1 MSRILLAWEL
11 GAGFGH
17 LGPFLMIANRLL
29 ERGHE
34 LNIAAR
40 EVASAVSAVGNL
52 PIAVYQAPV
61 CLNVYGGLQEPPL
74 NYAEILMRYGYLD
87 RAMLRGLLAG
97 WRSLMR
103 TTQTDVVVADHAPT
117 ALIAARLE
125 GIPIS
130 VIGTPFSVLP
140 EVHPTPNMRDWIA
153 VPPARLA
160 DSDRRVLE
168 VVNAVLPDKDLQ
180 LSALH
185 QIFSGTG
192 KFFIGTPET
201 DHYGA
206 RAEAIYFGLAG
217 RSSGS
222 AVPDWPAGEG
232 KRVLLYLHADYPH
245 AKETVQALVSLQA
258 KVIVH
263 MRGGS
268 SELLQG
274 FAAAGATVSDEPLD
288 LDRLLPEANLCVSHG
303 PGTAIAS
310 LQAGVPVLILPK
322 QLENFLF
329 ARSLERMGVGALVNP
344 DQKPPDIR
352 GALAMVLS
360 SEKHAAAA
368 KAFAERHRGTSVDTI
383 AGQVVARIEALAGLH
398 RKGKT

>member
-1 MSRILLAWEL
+1 MSRVLLAWEL

-17 LGPFLMIANRLL
+17 IGPFLMIADRLL
-29 ERGHE
+29 ERGHQ
-34 LNIAAR
+34 LHIAAR
-40 EVASAVSAVGNL
+40 EVAGAVSAVGDL

-87 RAMLRGLLAG
+87 RAMLRGLIAG

-103 TTQTDVVVADHAPT
+103 VTAADVVIADHAPT

-125 GIPIS
+125 GIPVS
-130 VIGTPFSVLP
+130 VIGTPFSVVPDLQ
-140 EVHPTPNMRDWIA
+140 PTPNMRDWVA
-153 VPPARLA
+153 VPQARLA
-160 DSDRRVLE
+160 DSDHRVLE
-168 VVNAVLPDKDLQ
+168 VLNAVLPAGAPR

-185 QIFSGTG
+185 RIFADTA

-206 RAEAIYFGLAG
+206 RADAIYFGLAG

-222 AVPDWPAGEG
+222 AVPPWPAGDG

-245 AKETVQALVSLQA
+245 AQETVQALVALKA
-258 KVIVH
+258 RVIVH
-263 MRGGS
+263 IRGAS
-268 SELLQG
+268 TELLRA
-274 FAAAGATVSDEPLD
+274 FPAAGATVSDEPLD
-288 LDRLLPEANLCVSHG
+288 LDRLLPQADLCVSHG

-329 ARSLERMGVGALVNP
+329 ARSLERMGVGTLVHP
-344 DQKPPDIR
+344 DQKPPDIL
-352 GALAMVLS
+352 GALAAVLNGG
-360 SEKHAAAA
+360 KHAAAA
-368 KAFAERHRGTSVDTI
+368 KAFAERHRSTPVDTI
-383 AGQVVARIEALAGLH
+383 VGQVVARIEALAGLQ
-398 RKGKT
+398 RKEHT

>member
-34 LNIAAR
+34 LHIAAR
-40 EVASAVSAVGNL
+40 EVASAVIAVRDL
-52 PIAVYQAPV
+52 PIAVYQAPL

-87 RAMLRGLLAG
+87 RGMLRGLIAG

-103 TTQTDVVVADHAPT
+103 VTNADVVIADHAPT

-140 EVHPTPNMRDWIA
+140 ETHPAPNMRDWIA
-153 VPPARLA
+153 VLPARLA
-160 DSDRRVLE
+160 DSDSRVLA
-168 VVNAVLPDKDLQ
+168 VINAVLPHDSPRI
-180 LSALH
+180 SALH
-185 QIFSGTG
+185 QIFSGAE

-206 RAEAIYFGLAG
+206 RADAIYFGLAG

-222 AVPDWPAGEG
+222 AVPQWPAGDG
-232 KRVLLYLHADYPH
+232 KRVLLYLHADYLH
-245 AKETVQALVSLQA
+245 AKQTMQALVSLQA

-263 MRGGS
+263 LRGGS

-274 FAAAGATVSDEPLD
+274 FAAAGATVSEEPLD
-288 LDRLLPEANLCVSHG
+288 LDRLLPQADLCVSHG
-303 PGTAIAS
+303 PGTAIAA

-344 DQKPPDIR
+344 DQKSPDIF
-352 GALAMVLS
+352 GALAAVLS

-368 KAFAERHRGTSVDTI
+368 KSFAASHRGTTVDTI
-383 AGQVVARIEALAGLH
+383 AGQVVARIEALAGLR

>member
-34 LNIAAR
+34 LHIAAR
-40 EVASAVSAVGNL
+40 EVAGAVSAVGDL
-52 PIAVYQAPV
+52 PITVHQAPV

-87 RAMLRGLLAG
+87 RAMLRGLVAA

-103 TTQTDVVVADHAPT
+103 MTKADLVIADHAPT

-125 GIPIS
+125 GIPAA
-130 VIGTPFSVLP
+130 VIGTPFSVVP
-140 EVHPTPNMRDWIA
+140 EIHPTPNMRDWVA

-168 VVNAVLPDKDLQ
+168 IVNAVLPAAVPR

-206 RAEAIYFGLAG
+206 RADAIYFGLAG

-222 AVPDWPAGEG
+222 AVPGWPTGEG

-245 AKETVQALVSLQA
+245 AKETVQALASLRA
-258 KVIVH
+258 RVIVH
-263 MRGGS
+263 MRGANA
-268 SELLQG
+268 ELLQF
-274 FAAAGATVSDEPLD
+274 FAESGATVSEAPLD
-288 LDRLLPEANLCVSHG
+288 LDRLLPEADLCVSHG

-329 ARSLERMGVGALVNP
+329 ARALERMGVGALVNP

-352 GALAMVLS
+352 GALDAVLS
-360 SEKHAAAA
+360 GGKHAAAA
-368 KAFAERHRGTSVDTI
+368 KAFAGKHRGTTVDTI
-383 AGQVVARIEALAGLH
+383 AAQVVARIEALAGLH
-398 RKGKT
+398 RKENT

>member
-34 LNIAAR
+34 LHIAAR
-40 EVASAVSAVGNL
+40 EVDGAVSAVGDL

-87 RAMLRGLLAG
+87 RTMLRGLIAG
-97 WRSLMR
+97 WRSLLR
-103 TTQTDVVVADHAPT
+103 VTNTDVVIADHAPT

-125 GIPIS
+125 GIPMS

-140 EVHPTPNMRDWIA
+140 EIHPAPNMRDWVA
-153 VPPARLA
+153 VPPTRLA

-168 VVNAVLPDKDLQ
+168 VLNAALPESASR

-206 RAEAIYFGLAG
+206 RADAIYFGLAG

-222 AVPDWPAGEG
+222 AVPQWPAGDG

-263 MRGGS
+263 MRGAS

-274 FAAAGATVSDEPLD
+274 FATAGATVSEDPLD
-288 LDRLLPEANLCVSHG
+288 LDRLLPEADLCVSHG

-352 GALAMVLS
+352 GALAAVLS

-368 KAFAERHRGTSVDTI
+368 KAFAESHRGTTVDTI
-383 AGQVVARIEALAGLH
+383 VGQVVARIEALAGLH
-398 RKGKT
+398 RKEKT

>member
-29 ERGHE
+29 DRGHE
-34 LNIAAR
+34 LHIAAR
-40 EVASAVSAVGNL
+40 EVASAVSAVGDL

-87 RAMLRGLLAG
+87 RAMLRGLIAG
-97 WRSLMR
+97 WRSLLHL
-103 TTQTDVVVADHAPT
+103 TQADVVIADHAPT
-117 ALIAARLE
+117 ALMAARLE

-140 EVHPTPNMRDWIA
+140 EIHPTPNMRDWIA

-168 VVNAVLPDKDLQ
+168 VVNAVLPDGEPR

-185 QIFSGTG
+185 QIFAGTE
-192 KFFIGTPET
+192 KFFIGTPQT

-206 RAEAIYFGLAG
+206 RADAIYFGLAG

-222 AVPDWPAGEG
+222 SVPRWPAGEG
-232 KRVLLYLHADYPH
+232 KRVLLYLHSDYPH

-263 MRGGS
+263 MRGAS
-268 SELLQG
+268 AELLQG
-274 FAAAGATVSDEPLD
+274 FVAAGATMSEEPLD
-288 LDRLLPEANLCVSHG
+288 LDRLLPEADLCVSHG
-303 PGTAIAS
+303 PGTAIAA

-329 ARSLERMGVGALVNP
+329 ARALERMGVGALVNP
-344 DQKPPDIR
+344 DQKPPDIH
-352 GALAMVLS
+352 GALATVLA

-368 KAFAERHRGTSVDTI
+368 RAFAASHRGTSVDTI

-398 RKGKT
+398 RKEKT

>member
-1 MSRILLAWEL
+1 MSRILLAWDL

-17 LGPFLMIANRLL
+17 LGPFLMIADRLL

-34 LNIAAR
+34 LHIAAR
-40 EVASAVSAVGNL
+40 EVASAVSAVGDL

-87 RAMLRGLLAG
+87 RAMLRGLLKG
-97 WRSLMR
+97 WQSLMR
-103 TTQTDVVVADHAPT
+103 ITQTDIVVADHAPT
-117 ALIAARLE
+117 ALMAARLE
-125 GIPIS
+125 GIPVS

-140 EVHPTPNMRDWIA
+140 ETHPTPNMRDWVA

-160 DSDRRVLE
+160 DSDRRVLD
-168 VVNAVLPDKDLQ
+168 VVNAVLPEQ
-180 LSALH
+180 APRLSALH

-206 RAEAIYFGLAG
+206 RADAIYFGLAG

-222 AVPDWPAGEG
+222 AVPEWPGGDG

-245 AKETVQALVSLQA
+245 AKETVQALVSLRA

-263 MRGGS
+263 MRGAS

-274 FAAAGATVSDEPLD
+274 FIAAGAVVSEEPLD
-288 LDRLLPEANLCVSHG
+288 LDRLLPDADLCVSHG

-344 DQKPPDIR
+344 DQKPPDIH
-352 GALAMVLS
+352 GALAAVLS
-360 SEKHAAAA
+360 SGKHTAAAR
-368 KAFAERHRGTSVDTI
+368 AFAERHRGTSVDTI
-383 AGQVVARIEALAGLH
+383 AKQVVARIEALAGLH
-398 RKGKT
+398 CKEKT

>member
-1 MSRILLAWEL
+1 
-11 GAGFGH
+11 
-17 LGPFLMIANRLL
+17 
-29 ERGHE
+29 
-34 LNIAAR
+34 
-40 EVASAVSAVGNL
+40 VGDL
-52 PIAVYQAPV
+52 PITVHQAPV

-87 RAMLRGLLAG
+87 RAMLRGLIAA

-103 TTQTDVVVADHAPT
+103 MTGADLVVADHAPT

-125 GIPIS
+125 GIPLS
-130 VIGTPFSVLP
+130 VIGTPFSVVP
-140 EVHPTPNMRDWIA
+140 ETHPTPNMRDWIA

-168 VVNAVLPDKDLQ
+168 VLNDVLPAGAPRLP
-180 LSALH
+180 ALH
-185 QIFSGTG
+185 RIFSDTG

-206 RAEAIYFGLAG
+206 RADAIYFGLAG
-217 RSSGS
+217 RSSGA
-222 AVPDWPAGEG
+222 AVPAWPAGDG

-245 AKETVQALVSLQA
+245 AQETVQALVALRA
-258 KVIVH
+258 RIIVH
-263 MRGGS
+263 IRGAS
-268 SELLQG
+268 SELLRA
-274 FAAAGATVSDEPLD
+274 FAVAGAAVSEEPLD
-288 LDRLLPEANLCVSHG
+288 LDRLLPTADLCVSHG

-329 ARSLERMGVGALVNP
+329 ARALERMGVGTLVHP

-352 GALAMVLS
+352 GALAAVLS
-360 SEKHAAAA
+360 SGQHAAAA
-368 KAFAERHRGTSVDTI
+368 KAFAERHRVTPVDTI

-398 RKGKT
+398 RKENT